1 MKNKIVNSINKDL
14 SILTKKKFSKK
25 YISKYILPIIN
36 NIANSKQK
44 KILISG
50 SQGIGKSTLLKII
63 EKNIL
68 KFYEK
73 KILTLSL
80 DDYYLPKKDRWIL
93 SKKIHP
99 LLITRGV
106 PGTHDLNKL
115 IKDINSFQNKQYPIH
130 KPIFDKLKD
139 DRSKKKE
146 KIIQKADIL
155 ILEGWCCGSPP
166 IEKKYLYKNIN
177 LLEKK
182 EDPHMIWR
190 NFYNQKLKNEY
201 SNLFKLFE
209 KKIFLKSS
217 SFNYV
222 LNWRFK
228 QEKMMRERNKK
239 KIMNKKELEYFISHY
254 EKITKFMIRVLP
266 KRADIVIK
274 IDKNQRIKNLIY
286 N

>member
-1 MKNKIVNSINKDL
+1 MKEKIINSISNDL
-14 SILTKKKFSKK
+14 NILTKKKFPKK
-25 YISKYILPIIN
+25 YISKYILPIID

-63 EKNIL
+63 ENNVL

-73 KILTLSL
+73 RILTLSL
-80 DDYYLPKKDRWIL
+80 DDYYLSKKERLIL

-106 PGTHDLNKL
+106 PGTHDINKL
-115 IKDINSFQNKQYPIH
+115 IKDIISFQNKKYPII

-139 DRSKKKE
+139 DRSNKKE
-146 KIIQKADIL
+146 KIIKKADIL

-177 LLEKK
+177 FLEKK
-182 EDPHMIWR
+182 EDPEMIWR

-201 SNLFKLFE
+201 ANLFNLFE
-209 KKIFLKSS
+209 KKIFLKSPTFS
-217 SFNYV
+217 CV

-228 QEKMMRERNKK
+228 QEKMMIKKNNK
-239 KIMNKKELEYFISHY
+239 KIMNKNELKYFISHY
-254 EKITKFMIRVLP
+254 EKITKSMIKVLP
-266 KRADIVIK
+266 KRANIVIK
-274 IDKNQRIKNLIY
+274 IDKNQRIKDLIF

>member
-1 MKNKIVNSINKDL
+1 M
-14 SILTKKKFSKK
+14 
-25 YISKYILPIIN
+25 
-36 NIANSKQK
+36 
-44 KILISG
+44 
-50 SQGIGKSTLLKII
+50 IG
-63 EKNIL
+63 
-68 KFYEK
+68 
-73 KILTLSL
+73 
-80 DDYYLPKKDRWIL
+80 
-93 SKKIHP
+93 
-99 LLITRGV
+99 
-106 PGTHDLNKL
+106 
-115 IKDINSFQNKQYPIH
+115 Q
-130 KPIFDKLKD
+130 
-139 DRSKKKE
+139 KKKE

-228 QEKMMRERNKK
+228 QEKMMSERNNK

-254 EKITKFMIRVLP
+254 EKITKFMIKVLP
-266 KRADIVIK
+266 KKADIVIK

>member
-1 MKNKIVNSINKDL
+1 MKNKIVNSISNDL
-14 SILTKKKFSKK
+14 NNLTKKKFSKK
-25 YISKYILPIIN
+25 YISKYILPLID
-36 NIANSKQK
+36 NIANSKQN

-68 KFYEK
+68 KFYAK
-73 KILTLSL
+73 KVLTLSL
-80 DDYYLPKKDRWIL
+80 DDYYLPKKERLML

-106 PGTHDLNKL
+106 PGTHEINKL
-115 IKDINSFQNKQYPIH
+115 IKDIISFQNKKYPII

-139 DRSKKKE
+139 DRSNKKE
-146 KIIQKADIL
+146 KIIKIADIL

-182 EDPHMIWR
+182 EDPEMIWR

-201 SNLFKLFE
+201 ANLFNLFG
-209 KKIFLKSS
+209 KRIFLKSPTFS
-217 SFNYV
+217 YV

-228 QEKMMRERNKK
+228 QEKMMAKKNNK
-239 KIMNKKELEYFISHY
+239 KIMNKNELKYFISHY
-254 EKITKFMIRVLP
+254 EKITKSMIKVLP
-266 KRADIVIK
+266 KKADIVIK
-274 IDKNQRIKNLIY
+274 IDKNQRIKELIY

>member
-1 MKNKIVNSINKDL
+1 MKDKIINSISNDL
-14 SILTKKKFSKK
+14 NILTKKKFPKK
-25 YISKYILPIIN
+25 YISKYILPIID

-63 EKNIL
+63 EKNVL

-80 DDYYLPKKDRWIL
+80 DDYYLSKKERLIL

-106 PGTHDLNKL
+106 PGTHDINKL
-115 IKDINSFQNKQYPIH
+115 IKDVISFQNKKYPII

-139 DRSKKKE
+139 DRSRKRE
-146 KIIQKADIL
+146 KIIKKADIL

-177 LLEKK
+177 FLEKK
-182 EDPHMIWR
+182 EDPEMIWR

-201 SNLFKLFE
+201 AYLFNLFG
-209 KKIFLKSS
+209 KKIFLKSPA
-217 SFNYV
+217 FDYV

-228 QEKMMRERNKK
+228 QEKMMIKKNNK
-239 KIMNKKELEYFISHY
+239 KIMNKNELKYFISHY
-254 EKITKFMIRVLP
+254 EKITKSMIKVLP
-266 KRADIVIK
+266 KRANIVIK
-274 IDKNQRIKNLIY
+274 IDKNQRIKDLIF

>member
-1 MKNKIVNSINKDL
+1 MQNKIVNSINKDL

-25 YISKYILPIIN
+25 YISKYILPIID

-115 IKDINSFQNKQYPIH
+115 IKDINSFQNKKYPIH

-190 NFYNQKLKNEY
+190 NFYNQ
-201 SNLFKLFE
+201 
-209 KKIFLKSS
+209 
-217 SFNYV
+217 
-222 LNWRFK
+222 NWRFK
-228 QEKMMRERNKK
+228 QEKMMRKRNNK

>member
-1 MKNKIVNSINKDL
+1 MKNKIVNSISKDL
-14 SILTKKKFSKK
+14 NILTKKKFSKK
-25 YISKYILPIIN
+25 YISKYILPIIDN
-36 NIANSKQK
+36 VANSKQK

-63 EKNIL
+63 EKNAL
-68 KFYEK
+68 KYYEK

-80 DDYYLPKKDRWIL
+80 DDYYLSKKERIIL

-106 PGTHDLNKL
+106 PGTHDINKL
-115 IKDINSFQNKQYPIH
+115 IKDIISFHNKKYPII

-139 DRSKKKE
+139 DRSNKKS
-146 KIIQKADIL
+146 KIIKKADIL

-177 LLEKK
+177 FLEKK
-182 EDPHMIWR
+182 EDPEMIWR

-201 SNLFKLFE
+201 ANLFNLFE
-209 KKIFLKSS
+209 KKIFLQSPT
-217 SFNYV
+217 FNYV
-222 LNWRFK
+222 LNWRSK
-228 QEKMMRERNKK
+228 QEKMMIKKNNK
-239 KIMNKKELEYFISHY
+239 KIMNEKELKYFISHY
-254 EKITKFMIRVLP
+254 EKITKFMIKVLP
-266 KRADIVIK
+266 KKADIVIK
-274 IDKNQRIKNLIY
+274 IDKNQRIKELIY

>member
-1 MKNKIVNSINKDL
+1 MKNIIVNSINKDL

-25 YISKYILPIIN
+25 YISKYIFPIID

-50 SQGIGKSTLLKII
+50 SQGIGKSTFLKII

-68 KFYEK
+68 KFYKK

-80 DDYYLPKKDRWIL
+80 DDYYLPKKERLIL

-115 IKDINSFQNKQYPIH
+115 IKDINSFQNKKYPIY

-146 KIIQKADIL
+146 KIIKKADIL

-182 EDPHMIWR
+182 EDPYMIWR

-228 QEKMMRERNKK
+228 QEKMMSERNNK

-254 EKITKFMIRVLP
+254 EKITKFMIKVLP
-266 KRADIVIK
+266 KKADIVIK

>member
-1 MKNKIVNSINKDL
+1 MKDKIINSISNDL
-14 SILTKKKFSKK
+14 NILTKKKFPKK
-25 YISKYILPIIN
+25 YISKYILPIID

-63 EKNIL
+63 EKNVS
-68 KFYEK
+68 KFYKK

-80 DDYYLPKKDRWIL
+80 DDYYLSKKERLIL

-106 PGTHDLNKL
+106 PGTHDINKL
-115 IKDINSFQNKQYPIH
+115 IKDIISFQNKKYPII

-139 DRSKKKE
+139 DRSRKRE
-146 KIIQKADIL
+146 KIIKKADIL

-177 LLEKK
+177 FLEKK
-182 EDPHMIWR
+182 EDPEMIWR

-201 SNLFKLFE
+201 ANLFNLFG
-209 KKIFLKSS
+209 KKIFLKSPTFS
-217 SFNYV
+217 CV

-228 QEKMMRERNKK
+228 QEKMMIKK
-239 KIMNKKELEYFISHY
+239 K
-254 EKITKFMIRVLP
+254 
-266 KRADIVIK
+266 
-274 IDKNQRIKNLIY
+274 
-286 N
+286 

>member
-1 MKNKIVNSINKDL
+1 MKTIIVNSINKDL

-25 YISKYILPIIN
+25 YISKYILPIID

-50 SQGIGKSTLLKII
+50 SQGIGKSTFLKII

-68 KFYEK
+68 KFYKK

-80 DDYYLPKKDRWIL
+80 DDYYLPKKERLIL

-115 IKDINSFQNKQYPIH
+115 IKDINSFQNNKYPIY

-146 KIIQKADIL
+146 KIIKKADIL

-228 QEKMMRERNKK
+228 QEKMMSERNNK

-254 EKITKFMIRVLP
+254 EKITKFMIKVLP
-266 KRADIVIK
+266 KKADIVIK

>member
-1 MKNKIVNSINKDL
+1 MKNKIVNSISKDL
-14 SILTKKKFSKK
+14 NILTKKKFSKK
-25 YISKYILPIIN
+25 YISKYILPIIDN
-36 NIANSKQK
+36 VANSKQK

-63 EKNIL
+63 EKNVL

-80 DDYYLPKKDRWIL
+80 DDYYLSKKERLIL

-106 PGTHDLNKL
+106 PGTHDINKL
-115 IKDINSFQNKQYPIH
+115 IKDIISFQNKKYPII

-139 DRSKKKE
+139 DRSNKKS
-146 KIIQKADIL
+146 KIIKKADIL

-177 LLEKK
+177 FLEKNK
-182 EDPHMIWR
+182 DPQMIWR

-201 SNLFKLFE
+201 ANLFNLFE
-209 KKIFLKSS
+209 KKIFLQSPT
-217 SFNYV
+217 FNYV
-222 LNWRFK
+222 LNWRSK
-228 QEKMMRERNKK
+228 QEKMMIKKNNK
-239 KIMNKKELEYFISHY
+239 KIMNEKELKYFISHY
-254 EKITKFMIRVLP
+254 EKITKFMIKVLP
-266 KRADIVIK
+266 KKADIVIK
-274 IDKNQRIKNLIY
+274 IDKNQRIKELIY

>member
-25 YISKYILPIIN
+25 YISKYILPIID

-80 DDYYLPKKDRWIL
+80 DDYYLSKKERLIL

-106 PGTHDLNKL
+106 PGTHDINKL
-115 IKDINSFQNKQYPIH
+115 IKDIISFQNKKYPII

-146 KIIQKADIL
+146 KIIKKADIL

-228 QEKMMRERNKK
+228 QEKMMSERNNK

-266 KRADIVIK
+266 KKADIVIK

>member
-1 MKNKIVNSINKDL
+1 MKDKIINSISNDL
-14 SILTKKKFSKK
+14 NILTKKKFPKK
-25 YISKYILPIIN
+25 YISKYILPIID

-63 EKNIL
+63 ENNVL

-80 DDYYLPKKDRWIL
+80 DDYYLSKKERLIL

-106 PGTHDLNKL
+106 PGTHDINKL
-115 IKDINSFQNKQYPIH
+115 IKDIISFQNKKYPII

-139 DRSKKKE
+139 DRSRKRE
-146 KIIQKADIL
+146 KIIKKADIL

-177 LLEKK
+177 FLEKK
-182 EDPHMIWR
+182 EDPEMIWR

-201 SNLFKLFE
+201 ANLFNLFG
-209 KKIFLKSS
+209 KRIFLKSPTFS
-217 SFNYV
+217 YV

-228 QEKMMRERNKK
+228 QEKMMAKKNNK
-239 KIMNKKELEYFISHY
+239 KIMNKNELKYFISHY
-254 EKITKFMIRVLP
+254 EKITKSMIKVLP
-266 KRADIVIK
+266 KRANIVIK
-274 IDKNQRIKNLIY
+274 IDKNQRIKDLIF